1 MTPDEDIIKDEHWED
16 NNTFTL
22 SPTSF
27 TSAMLNT
34 HISASHPTEVPFI
47 TIHTSYKNVMIGA
60 ADIIQGIPRSLLTPS
75 PPWPQIF
82 LQTSPPGQKR
92 PECGVPKS
100 QREGG
105 GGGCWPLD
113 VVGEKRE
120 ATTALNRNYIKTQKS
135 REVKGHA
142 PHVKGEDGRFLS
154 PLFLIN
160 NTIKSKAR
168 LLRCVLSDTC

>member
-1 MTPDEDIIKDEHWED
+1 M
-16 NNTFTL
+16 
-22 SPTSF
+22 
-27 TSAMLNT
+27 
-34 HISASHPTEVPFI
+34 
-47 TIHTSYKNVMIGA
+47 G
-60 ADIIQGIPRSLLTPS
+60 
-75 PPWPQIF
+75 
-82 LQTSPPGQKR
+82 
-92 PECGVPKS
+92 S
-100 QREGG
+100 QRVRERAV